1 MVDKYNLVFTYYMT
15 NFDSGGEVRQ
25 SVTNLQVFNLVV
37 YLFVIE
43 SFFSIKF
50 SGQLNLFGFN
60 LSWLGPVLIIIW
72 ISTFCYIFKVYL
84 KADADTTP
92 LKKSSPKLNRLTK
105 PSNIDGS
112 ALEDMLDSSSVT
124 DKKRVEIT
132 KHNE

>member
-1 MVDKYNLVFTYYMT
+1 MT

-72 ISTFCYIFKVYL
+72 ISTLCYIFKVYL